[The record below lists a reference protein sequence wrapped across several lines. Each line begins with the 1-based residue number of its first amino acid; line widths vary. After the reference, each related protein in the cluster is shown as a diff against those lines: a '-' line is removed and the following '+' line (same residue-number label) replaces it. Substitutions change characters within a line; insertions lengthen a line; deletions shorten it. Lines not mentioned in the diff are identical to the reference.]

1 LFFLCLVIS
10 FEVVPQSDQSGIS
23 VMFYNVENLF
33 DVRDDP
39 DKTDDEFTPS
49 GSRRWSRKRFNQKI
63 LNISKVILNAG
74 QYEPPAVV
82 ALAEIENRYVLEK
95 LLTGTPLNS
104 FDYKIIHKESPDERG
119 IDVALLYR
127 EKLFYPLHY
136 KYIPVISA
144 DSMVVK
150 TREILYV
157 SGIAGNSDTIH
168 IFVNHWPSRY
178 SGILES
184 RPLRICAA
192 EILREHVEELYENFI
207 NPKIVITGDFN
218 DRSTD
223 RSLSECLR
231 GLTSFDDI
239 NSDCLYNLSAS
250 WGKESGTIKY
260 RGEWFV
266 FDQIIV
272 SGTLLSG
279 GDGLHTEPDYAKIL
293 NLPFLLK
300 KDSRYGGVKT
310 NRTYN
315 GFSYEGGFS
324 DHLPVIIKLESAP

>member
-1 LFFLCLVIS
+1 
-10 FEVVPQSDQSGIS
+10 
-23 VMFYNVENLF
+23 MFYNVENLF

-39 DKTDDEFTPS
+39 DTMDDEFTHE
-49 GSRRWSRKRFNQKI
+49 GSRRWSFKRFQRKI

-74 QYEPPAVV
+74 KYEPPAVI
-82 ALAEIENRYVLEK
+82 ALAEIENRYVIEK
-95 LLTGTPLNS
+95 LLSDTPLNS

-119 IDVALLYR
+119 IDVALIYR

-136 KYIPVISA
+136 KYIPVISP
-144 DSMVVK
+144 DSLVVK

-157 SGIAGNSDTIH
+157 NGIAGNSDTVH

-192 EILREHVEELYENFI
+192 EILRSHVEELYDNFN

-218 DRSTD
+218 DRSSD
-223 RSLSECLR
+223 RSLSETLM
-231 GLTSFDDI
+231 GITTYDDI
-239 NSDCLYNLSAS
+239 NLESLYNLSAS
-250 WGKESGTIKY
+250 RAKETGTIKY

-272 SGTLLSG
+272 SGTLLAG
-279 GDGLHTEPDYAKIL
+279 GDGLYTKPDFAKIL

-310 NRTYN
+310 YRTYN

-324 DHLPVIIKLESAP
+324 DHLPVIIKLETAP